1 MVRWRLKELAEPER
15 WNPHNLAAATGLA
28 YTTVYNMWENKTRR
42 ADLDTI
48 GKLATALKVE
58 PGALLVRVESK
69 DTSASQDA
77 YQAMRAEAPEL
88 GKDGA

>member
-28 YTTVYNMWENKTRR
+28 YTTVYNMWENRSRR

-48 GKLATALKVE
+48 DALARVLKVE
-58 PGALLVRVESK
+58 PGALLVRVEE
-69 DTSASQDA
+69 
-77 YQAMRAEAPEL
+77 EAN
-88 GKDGA
+88 A

>member
-28 YTTVYNMWENKTRR
+28 YTTVYNMWENRSRR

-48 GKLATALKVE
+48 DALARVLKVE
-58 PGALLVRVESK
+58 PGALLARVESAT
-69 DTSASQDA
+69 D
-77 YQAMRAEAPEL
+77 E
-88 GKDGA
+88 

>member
-1 MVRWRLKELAEPER
+1 MVRWRLKELGEPER

-48 GKLATALKVE
+48 GKLADVLKVE
-58 PGALLVRVESK
+58 PGALLVRVES
-69 DTSASQDA
+69 
-77 YQAMRAEAPEL
+77 EAAN
-88 GKDGA
+88 G

>member
-1 MVRWRLKELAEPER
+1 MVRWRLKEIGEPER

-48 GKLATALKVE
+48 GKLAQALKVE
-58 PGALLVRVESK
+58 PGALLHTSES
-69 DTSASQDA
+69 
-77 YQAMRAEAPEL
+77 EAPN
-88 GKDGA
+88 A

>member
-28 YTTVYNMWENKTRR
+28 YTTVYNMWENRTRR

-48 GKLATALKVE
+48 DALARALKVE
-58 PGALLVRVESK
+58 PGALLERVESST
-69 DTSASQDA
+69 D
-77 YQAMRAEAPEL
+77 E
-88 GKDGA
+88 